1 MLRAVELCKQDLIQA
16 KAEEKI
22 EILIISRVDQFGYQ
36 VDLLNS
42 NDANLLKI
50 KIILDLELLIYR
62 TPRLN

>member
-1 MLRAVELCKQDLIQA
+1 MLRAVELCKQDPTLA

-62 TPRLN
+62 TLRLN

>member
-1 MLRAVELCKQDLIQA
+1 MLRAVELCKQDPIKA

-22 EILIISRVDQFGYQ
+22 EILVISRVDQFGYQ